1 MRIYLNSSSFIDGVS
16 RQPNFRR
23 IRAVRKRIYKMII
36 KKKSQVITV
45 VFSIFISVV
54 LAGCTKNSEP
64 DVVKTGN
71 INQTIPASNNS
82 NSVSANI
89 SIPAN
94 NSFPANNN
102 VSANQPKMQV
112 TAVED
117 KTPTTIDSKDKQT
130 STAAKEPVPQ
140 IGSGGSDLVLF
151 TQARNALNVDP
162 ELINSVIIEIKE
174 GNVTLNGS
182 VTSAAQKA
190 KAGQLVQSVKGIKS
204 VKNNLRVG
212 S

>member
-1 MRIYLNSSSFIDGVS
+1 MVIRK
-16 RQPNFRR
+16 NF
-23 IRAVRKRIYKMII
+23 K
-36 KKKSQVITV
+36 VISV

-54 LAGCTKNSEP
+54 LAGCTTDTGS
-64 DVVKTGN
+64 DVVRTGN
-71 INQTIPASNNS
+71 TNQVNTISNNTGVPAA
-82 NSVSANI
+82 NSVPANI

-94 NSFPANNN
+94 NNI
-102 VSANQPKMQV
+102 SANQPKTQV

-117 KTPTTIDSKDKQT
+117 KTSTTVDNKNKQT
-130 STAAKEPVPQ
+130 SPAAKEPAPQ
-140 IGSGGSDLVLF
+140 IGSGGSDFVLF
-151 TQARNALNVDP
+151 TQARNALNTDQ

-190 KAGQLVQSVKGIKS
+190 KAGQLVQSVNGIKS

>member
-1 MRIYLNSSSFIDGVS
+1 MRIYFNSSSFIYGVS

-36 KKKSQVITV
+36 KKKSQAITI

-71 INQTIPASNNS
+71 INQTTAASNN
-82 NSVSANI
+82 NSVPANI
-89 SIPAN
+89 SVPAN

-102 VSANQPKMQV
+102 ISANQPKMQV

-117 KTPTTIDSKDKQT
+117 KTPTTIDNKDKQT
-130 STAAKEPVPQ
+130 SPGAKEPVPQ
-140 IGSGGSDLVLF
+140 IGSGGGDLVLF
-151 TQARNALNVDP
+151 TQARSALNSDP

-174 GNVTLNGS
+174 GNVILNGS

>member
-1 MRIYLNSSSFIDGVS
+1 MRIYSNSLSLIDGVS

-36 KKKSQVITV
+36 RKKSQVITI
-45 VFSIFISVV
+45 VFSIFTSVV
-54 LAGCTKNSEP
+54 LAGCTKNPEP
-64 DVVKTGN
+64 DVAKTGN
-71 INQTIPASNNS
+71 INQINTASNNTS
-82 NSVSANI
+82 IPANI

-94 NSFPANNN
+94 SAVPANNN
-102 VSANQPKMQV
+102 ISANQPKMQV

-117 KTPTTIDSKDKQT
+117 KIPTTIDSKDKQT

-140 IGSGGSDLVLF
+140 IGSGGNDLVLF
-151 TQARNALNVDP
+151 TQARNALNSEQ

-174 GNVTLNGS
+174 GNVTLTGS